1 MHALDDRRPGYAL
14 KRAVL
19 AAGARTQG
27 RRDAGV
33 WDRPA
38 LLDLASDLLLLFAVS
53 VFAWALAVWFL
64 NRPFFPLRE
73 VVVLTPPGQ
82 VTAAQIEYA
91 ARSSVRG
98 NFFTVE
104 LGEVRA
110 SLEKL
115 PWVRRAEV
123 RRRWP
128 DALEL
133 RLEEHQPVAYWTPVG
148 SDELHLV
155 NRQGEVFVAASNAR
169 LPSYSGP
176 QGSAAYLHARH
187 AEFARLLEP
196 LGVRMTRLWLSARE
210 AWELELDNGL
220 VVLLGRDRER
230 APAAERLASFVALW
244 PQAREQVGI
253 DIAVADVR
261 YQRGFAL
268 TPAARPQDRKDTR

>member
-1 MHALDDRRPGYAL
+1 MDERRPGYAL
-14 KRAVL
+14 KRAVMS
-19 AAGARTQG
+19 AAGARPRG
-27 RRDAGV
+27 RREAGV
-33 WDRPA
+33 WNRPV
-38 LLDLASDLLLLFAVS
+38 LLDLLSDLLMLFAAA
-53 VFAWALAVWFL
+53 VFVWGVVVWFL

-73 VVVLTPPGQ
+73 VVVLTTPGQ
-82 VTAAQIEYA
+82 VTAAQIEYV
-91 ARSSVRG
+91 ARSAVQG

-133 RLEEHQPVAYWTPVG
+133 RLEEQQAVAYWTPAG
-148 SDELHLV
+148 SDEVHLV
-155 NRQGEVFVAASNAR
+155 NKQGEVFVAASNAR

-176 QGSAAYLHARH
+176 QGSAAYLHAQY
-187 AEFARLLEP
+187 ENFSGLLEP
-196 LGVRMTRLWLSARE
+196 LDVELTRLWLSARE

-220 VVLLGRDRER
+220 VILLGRERER
-230 APAAERLASFVALW
+230 APATERLKNFVALW
-244 PQAREQVGI
+244 PQARDAVGVE
-253 DIAVADVR
+253 IAVADVR

-268 TPAARPQDRKDTR
+268 TPAAEADRKGS